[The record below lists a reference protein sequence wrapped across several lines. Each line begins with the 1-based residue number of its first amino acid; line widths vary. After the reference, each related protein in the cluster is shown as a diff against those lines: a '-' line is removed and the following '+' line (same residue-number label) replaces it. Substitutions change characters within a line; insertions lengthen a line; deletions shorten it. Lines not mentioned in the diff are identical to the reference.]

1 MMGTQ
6 NTVIHGPASRKPLSG
21 TNKPTILIHCEKRKK
36 ERKKGEDVPRREV
49 KAPERNSLVWARKL
63 VF

>member
-36 ERKKGEDVPRREV
+36 ERKGKTFQE
-49 KAPERNSLVWARKL
+49 ERSRPQKEIA
-63 VF
+63 